1 MLFERIPGLLSS
13 QNTKY
18 KLRFQKRMLRVIWN
32 FGRHSVFF
40 FPQIHQ
46 MSVVDKIEII
56 ESVIDVNYI
65 KEWELGLKQKHVL
78 KSVYSD
84 LR

>member
-1 MLFERIPGLLSS
+1 
-13 QNTKY
+13 
-18 KLRFQKRMLRVIWN
+18 MLRVIWN

-65 KEWELGLKQKHVL
+65 KE
-78 KSVYSD
+78 
-84 LR
+84 